1 MFVHRCLLP
10 EVLSLYNC
18 HRQNDA
24 PTVHHECLFAIL
36 HYKIVLAIY
45 LSGPCIVA
53 GNCLK
58 DEAVILKKFPHQKKL
73 LTAKNRRVC

>member
-1 MFVHRCLLP
+1 MFVT

-24 PTVHHECLFAIL
+24 PIVHHECLFAIP

-53 GNCLK
+53 GNCP
-58 DEAVILKKFPHQKKL
+58 E
-73 LTAKNRRVC
+73 R